1 MLQLHLLIEASGNM
15 FIAIVCI
22 SVCDIINFEICFSF
36 LVKPFS
42 CIIKKNQDKNA
53 NVFNEGKSFSDEIKI
68 IYHF

>member
-42 CIIKKNQDKNA
+42 CIIKKIRIKMQMYLKKER
-53 NVFNEGKSFSDEIKI
+53 VFQMK
-68 IYHF
+68 